1 MFVRHLLFKSY
12 IVENIYLVIMT
23 SRLKILSNENDAYC
37 LISNLRLFCFQWS
50 DLARKEAPTLLK
62 SKIVIGAM
70 GFGLIRFRSELFYF
84 VSVQSYSIETYDV
97 MAPLVESYGVVLDE
111 WWVLYWYRQY
121 MA

>member
-1 MFVRHLLFKSY
+1 
-12 IVENIYLVIMT
+12 MT
-23 SRLKILSNENDAYC
+23 SRLKILSNENGAYC

-70 GFGLIRFRSELFYF
+70 GFGLFRFRSELFYF

-97 MAPLVESYGVVLDE
+97 MVPLVESYGVVLDE

>member
-1 MFVRHLLFKSY
+1 
-12 IVENIYLVIMT
+12 
-23 SRLKILSNENDAYC
+23 
-37 LISNLRLFCFQWS
+37 
-50 DLARKEAPTLLK
+50 
-62 SKIVIGAM
+62 M